1 MEANLRDKLPIG
13 NACETANLYAI
24 NQLIRYVVERIL

>member
-13 NACETANLYAI
+13 NACKNANLFAI
-24 NQLIRYVVERIL
+24 HQLIRYVVECIS